1 VSCNGGSDG
10 SATASATGGT
20 APYTYAWS
28 NGATTASIVGVV
40 AGTYNVT
47 ITDANGCTDTTS
59 VTVTEPTALV
69 ASSVV
74 DSNASCNGGVDGSAT
89 ASATGGTVPYT
100 YLWSNAATTAS
111 IVGVAA
117 GTYNVTITD
126 ANGCTDTSSVTITEP
141 AALVASSVVDSNA
154 SCNGG
159 SDGSATASATG
170 GTAPYTYAWSNG
182 ATTASIVGVVAGTY
196 NVTITDAN
204 GCTDTTSVTVTEPTA
219 LVASSVVDSNASCN
233 GGVDGSAT
241 AGATGGTV
249 PYTYLWSNAATTA
262 SIVGVA
268 AGTYNVTITDAN
280 GCTDTSSVTI
290 TEPTALVAS
299 SVVDSNASCNGGSDG
314 SATANATGGTVP
326 YTYLWSNAAT
336 TASIVGVAAGTYN
349 VTITDANGCT
359 DTSSVTITEPTALVA
374 SSVVDSNASCNGG
387 SDGSATASAT
397 GGTAPYT
404 YLWSNAAT
412 TASIVGVAA
421 GTYNVTITDANGC
434 TDTSS
439 VTITE
444 PAALVASSVVD
455 SNASCNGGSDGSAT
469 ASATGGTAPYTY
481 LWSNAATTA
490 SIVGVVAGTYNV
502 TITDANGCTDTSSVT
517 ITEPTALDNSI
528 TQDSGVLT
536 ANQAGATYQWY
547 ACPNTLLVGETDQS
561 FTPSEVGSYK
571 VEITMGAC
579 VEESACEDV
588 TVLGLEEVENNFKF
602 SMYPNPS
609 DRNVHITTSMD
620 GYFQVINQL
629 GQIIKTFKV
638 DANIESTVY
647 VGDLNNGFYF
657 VKSVNNNFIQ
667 KLIVKK

>member
-1 VSCNGGSDG
+1 MYG
-10 SATASATGGT
+10 
-20 APYTYAWS
+20 Y
-28 NGATTASIVGVV
+28 
-40 AGTYNVT
+40 
-47 ITDANGCTDTTS
+47 
-59 VTVTEPTALV
+59 
-69 ASSVV
+69 
-74 DSNASCNGGVDGSAT
+74 
-89 ASATGGTVPYT
+89 
-100 YLWSNAATTAS
+100 
-111 IVGVAA
+111 
-117 GTYNVTITD
+117 
-126 ANGCTDTSSVTITEP
+126 
-141 AALVASSVVDSNA
+141 
-154 SCNGG
+154 
-159 SDGSATASATG
+159 
-170 GTAPYTYAWSNG
+170 
-182 ATTASIVGVVAGTY
+182 
-196 NVTITDAN
+196 
-204 GCTDTTSVTVTEPTA
+204 
-219 LVASSVVDSNASCN
+219 
-233 GGVDGSAT
+233 
-241 AGATGGTV
+241 
-249 PYTYLWSNAATTA
+249 
-262 SIVGVA
+262 
-268 AGTYNVTITDAN
+268 
-280 GCTDTSSVTI
+280 
-290 TEPTALVAS
+290 
-299 SVVDSNASCNGGSDG
+299 
-314 SATANATGGTVP
+314 
-326 YTYLWSNAAT
+326 
-336 TASIVGVAAGTYN
+336 
-349 VTITDANGCT
+349 
-359 DTSSVTITEPTALVA
+359 
-374 SSVVDSNASCNGG
+374 
-387 SDGSATASAT
+387 
-397 GGTAPYT
+397 
-404 YLWSNAAT
+404 
-412 TASIVGVAA
+412 
-421 GTYNVTITDANGC
+421 
-434 TDTSS
+434 TSS

-517 ITEPTALDNSI
+517 ITEPTALDISI

-547 ACPNTLLVGETDQS
+547 ACPNTLIVGETDQS
-561 FTPSEVGSYK
+561 FTPSEIGSYK

>member
-1 VSCNGGSDG
+1 
-10 SATASATGGT
+10 
-20 APYTYAWS
+20 
-28 NGATTASIVGVV
+28 
-40 AGTYNVT
+40 
-47 ITDANGCTDTTS
+47 
-59 VTVTEPTALV
+59 PT
-69 ASSVV
+69 
-74 DSNASCNGGVDGSAT
+74 
-89 ASATGGTVPYT
+89 
-100 YLWSNAATTAS
+100 
-111 IVGVAA
+111 
-117 GTYNVTITD
+117 
-126 ANGCTDTSSVTITEP
+126 
-141 AALVASSVVDSNA
+141 ALVASSVVDSNA

-182 ATTASIVGVVAGTY
+182 ATTASIVGVV
-196 NVTITDAN
+196 
-204 GCTDTTSVTVTEPTA
+204 
-219 LVASSVVDSNASCN
+219 
-233 GGVDGSAT
+233 
-241 AGATGGTV
+241 
-249 PYTYLWSNAATTA
+249 
-262 SIVGVA
+262 
-268 AGTYNVTITDAN
+268 
-280 GCTDTSSVTI
+280 
-290 TEPTALVAS
+290 
-299 SVVDSNASCNGGSDG
+299 
-314 SATANATGGTVP
+314 
-326 YTYLWSNAAT
+326 
-336 TASIVGVAAGTYN
+336 
-349 VTITDANGCT
+349 
-359 DTSSVTITEPTALVA
+359 
-374 SSVVDSNASCNGG
+374 
-387 SDGSATASAT
+387 
-397 GGTAPYT
+397 
-404 YLWSNAAT
+404 
-412 TASIVGVAA
+412 A

-517 ITEPTALDNSI
+517 ITEPTALDISI

-547 ACPNTLLVGETDQS
+547 ACPNTLIVGETDQS
-561 FTPSEVGSYK
+561 FTPSEIGSYK